1 MLFKELLE
9 NDLTIQEAATGKN
22 THMEHVEEEAL
33 NKGKEGAE
41 YALNQMMLFA
51 DMLKGRANKKFKV
64 SVKWDGAPAIVAGI
78 DPETKKFFVGAKGVF
93 AKTPKLG
100 FSHEDIDRHY
110 GESGALPK
118 LHLAF
123 DHLSKLGITGVLQ
136 GDFMFDESSRR
147 EEEIDGEMMYTFKP
161 QLITYAVPVNS
172 DVGKRIGAAKFGI
185 IFHTNYEGETL
196 ADAQA
201 NYEVNINNLKRTKD
215 VWFDDAFFKDLS
227 GSVLM
232 TAQETKQAKQ
242 DMADAQAAYRAVPD
256 AVWNAMK
263 SNEDFIKNFK
273 IWINTNIRQGKLAG
287 DPGEFLKGF
296 IYWYRQRIEAE
307 IAKLKSQDPE
317 KPAVKNRMQKIQN
330 NMDFINTNRKGLSG
344 IITFMS
350 EITNLKKLFINK
362 LNNIETIAHF
372 YKTPDGYEAGSP
384 EGYVAIDHT
393 GGAVKIVDRLD
404 FSRRNFTTPKD
415 FG

>member
-1 MLFKELLE
+1 MLIEEVIK
-9 NDLTIQEAATGKN
+9 IQEAEGKN

-33 NKGKEGAE
+33 NRGKEGAE

-51 DMLKGRANKKFKV
+51 DMLKGRTNKKFRV

-78 DPETKKFFVGAKGVF
+78 DPESGKFFVGTKGVF

-100 FSHEDIDRHY
+100 TSHEEIDRLY

-147 EEEIDGEMMYTFKP
+147 EETIDGEAMYTFKP
-161 QLITYAVPVNS
+161 QLITYAVPVDS
-172 DVGKRIGAAKFGI
+172 DIGKKIGNAKFGI
-185 IFHTNYEGETL
+185 IFHTNYEGATL
-196 ADAQA
+196 ADAKA
-201 NYEVNINNLKRTKD
+201 NYDVDINKLKRSND
-215 VWFDDAFFKDLS
+215 VWFDDAFFKDVS

-232 TAQETKQAKQ
+232 TKEETAQAKQ
-242 DMADAQAAYRAVPD
+242 DLADAWAAYKAVPN
-256 AVWNAMK
+256 AVWDAMK
-263 SNEDFIKNFK
+263 SNEDFIANFK

-287 DPGEFLKGF
+287 DPGEFLNGF
-296 IYWYRQRIEAE
+296 IDWYKARIEAE
-307 IAKLKSQDPE
+307 IAKLKNQDPE
-317 KPAVKNRMQKIQN
+317 KPAVKNRLQKIQS
-330 NMDFINTNRKGLSG
+330 NMNFINANRKGLSG
-344 IITFMS
+344 IITFMA
-350 EITNLKKLFINK
+350 EITNLKKLFITK
-362 LNNIETIAHF
+362 LNNIESIAHF
-372 YKTPDGYEAGSP
+372 YKTADGYEAGSP
-384 EGYVAIDHT
+384 EGYVAIDHV
-393 GGAVKIVDRLD
+393 GGAVKIVDRLE